1 MSTIDMKSMLP
12 WSQEA
17 EQSTIGALLS
27 NCQIAY
33 EKAQP
38 LEARQ
43 FFDPCHAMI
52 YATIIAMVARKEP
65 VDVVTVFENLK
76 STGNDDDAGG
86 LLYLHQLE
94 QSVPSAHNAHRYAKT
109 VRDKAQHR
117 ALLEMADKALDVASE
132 TGGDVVTKLDTITS
146 MFGKLQR
153 QQLTKIPRSMAEIAL
168 QRTEH
173 YEALQAGTAISG
185 WPTHIPRLDDLLNGG
200 FRPGS
205 LIILAARPSVGK
217 SSFAQWLAQVMA
229 MAGLK
234 TLFLSLEMPEGEVA
248 DRTVASVGHINYSAL
263 LTGRMDSEHWAR
275 ASEALD
281 APGLHYLYVDDQAGL
296 TLMDIRVKAKQV
308 PELKVLILDYLQL
321 CAGNGGKDANRNTEI
336 EQISRGLKTLAK
348 ELGITILA
356 LSQLNRQ
363 VEQRANKRPML
374 SDLRDSGAIEQDA
387 DVVMFLWP
395 VRELSGG
402 DQLIGLGLDKNRQG
416 RHGDLGLHFV
426 GSMQRWGQS
435 TESLIPPRQPGTR
448 VRGFSDDD

>member
-1 MSTIDMKSMLP
+1 MSTIDLKAMLP

-17 EQSTIGALLS
+17 EQSAIGALLRD
-27 NCQIAY
+27 CPTAY
-33 EKAQP
+33 EKVQP
-38 LEARQ
+38 MHGRQ
-43 FFDPCHAMI
+43 FFDQRHAMI
-52 YATIIAMVARKEP
+52 YVTIAAMVARKEP
-65 VDVVTVFENLK
+65 VDVVTVFEDLR
-76 STGNDDDAGG
+76 STGSDDDAGG
-86 LLYLHQLE
+86 LSYLNQLE
-94 QSVPSAHNAHRYAKT
+94 QAVPSAHNAHRYAKL

-117 ALLEMADKALDVASE
+117 SLLETVDRALDVATE
-132 TGGDVVTKLDTITS
+132 KGGDVVTKLDTITS
-146 MFGKLQR
+146 IFGSLQR
-153 QQLTKIPRSMAEIAL
+153 QQLTKVPRSMAEIAL
-168 QRTEH
+168 QRTEY

-229 MAGLK
+229 KTGLK
-234 TLFLSLEMPEGEVA
+234 ALFLSLEMPEGEVA
-248 DRTVASVGHINYSAL
+248 DRTVASVGHIDYSAL
-263 LTGRMDSEHWAR
+263 LTGRMDSEHWRR
-275 ASEALD
+275 ASEALE
-281 APGLHYLYVDDQAGL
+281 APGLHNFYVDDQAGL
-296 TLMDIRVKAKQV
+296 TLMDIRAKAKQV
-308 PELKVLILDYLQL
+308 PGLKVLVLDYLQL
-321 CAGNGGKDANRNTEI
+321 CAGNGGKDANRNAEI

-416 RHGDLGLHFV
+416 RRGDLGLHFV

-435 TESLIPPRQPGTR
+435 TESLIPPRQPASR
-448 VRGFSDDD
+448 ARGFSDDD